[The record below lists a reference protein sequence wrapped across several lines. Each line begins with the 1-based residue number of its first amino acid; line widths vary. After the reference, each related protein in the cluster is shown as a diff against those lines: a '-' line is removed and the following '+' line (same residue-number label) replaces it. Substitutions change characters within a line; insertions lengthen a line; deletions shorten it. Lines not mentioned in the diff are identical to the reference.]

1 MKSNGVL
8 GMTLS
13 ALLVVTGCNVD
24 PNKGKPRD
32 FSPVVSEAIEN
43 KELHFFA
50 TGNDFLLSSDEI
62 AKAEKILKTAIS
74 LGETNV
80 SFMFTSNTAVPEE
93 VKDVARR
100 KIRGLMYKAGFLDSR
115 IIDAGSVVYD
125 KARVGVRIDILKYHV
140 NKINLDLWDEKLGE
154 GNIYNH
160 IPRFGSSEAYNL
172 NEMVGN
178 KADLA
183 RARRYKGQRVSEAI
197 SALDSTSSSGSSSS
211 SSSSSK

>member
-8 GMTLS
+8 GITLS
-13 ALLVVTGCNVD
+13 ALLVMTGCNVD
-24 PNKGKPRD
+24 PNRGKAKG
-32 FSPVVSEAIEN
+32 FSPVVSEATEN

-93 VKDVARR
+93 VKETARE
-100 KIRGLMYKAGFLDSR
+100 KIRDLMYKAGFLDSR

-125 KARVGVRIDILKYHV
+125 KARVGVRIDILKYQV
-140 NKINLDLWDEKLGE
+140 SKVNLDLWDEKLGDC
-154 GNIYNH
+154 NIYRH
-160 IPRFGSSEAYNL
+160 IPRFGSSRAYNL

-183 RARRYKGQRVSEAI
+183 RARGYKGQRVSDAI
-197 SALDSTSSSGSSSS
+197 DALGTSGSSSS
-211 SSSSSK
+211 SSSSSSSK